1 MCKCPRKHAEV
12 IKAWADGAQVQMKST
27 HYAKWE
33 DVEFPSFSDSLEY
46 RIKPEPKPD
55 VVRYLALV
63 PNRDGYLFA
72 GTIDQCGLDNVK
84 ATFDG
89 ETGRLK
95 KLDII
100 K

>member
-1 MCKCPRKHAEV
+1 MCNKPQKHAAV
-12 IKAWADGAQVQMKST
+12 IKKWADGAKIQYKS
-27 HYAKWE
+27 E
-33 DVEFPSFSDSLEY
+33 SDGNWVDTPNPTWADWLEY

-55 VVRYLALV
+55 TFRYLALR
-63 PNRDGYLFA
+63 PAYDGYCFA

-95 KLDII
+95 KLEII